1 MDRGRTSEL
10 VGRDRELGLL
20 TELAASAGAGAGKAV
35 LLRGPA
41 GIGKTALLRAA
52 LARIEPM
59 TARSLHARC
68 PEAGSG
74 AYGAVRELFEP
85 LRLVGE
91 DGGIPRGAAENGRIG
106 ADGRSASEGGDS
118 PDGGDSPGGSD
129 SPDGSDAPADGDS
142 SGDGGAPGGG
152 FPGGGAENSDAAA
165 DLGARDLL
173 SGAARHALPALEPG
187 GMDDTTPSNTYAVL
201 HGLHWLTAGL
211 TADGMLVL
219 TVDDVQWCDENSLRW
234 LAFLLRRAEEL
245 PLLVLMTQRSGSTGP
260 AAEVLGEI
268 AEMPLCRTVDLTA
281 LDEPA
286 VATLLTGLLGHPP
299 EDSYTARLVRLTG
312 GNPFLVDRVLGK
324 LREHNG
330 DREDPQVLEEHG
342 RATVA
347 ASVLDRLAPH
357 TLAVA
362 RAIAVLPG
370 DQPELIA
377 ALAGVHRRACTTA
390 VRELRRR
397 DLVLEAGSGPEFV
410 HDSIREAVLR
420 GTPAGEL
427 ERLRARAATLL
438 NDAGRPAEEVAVPIL
453 LLPGDPEPWMLGVL
467 REAATFAEHRG
478 APGMAARYLERVLSV
493 DDSDVAVLSQA
504 ARVRVQGDPAGAL
517 RCLERGLELLD
528 DPRRRV
534 PLAVQYSLTSLTAQN
549 SVRAFEI
556 ASQVLDELDAVL
568 GPEPGRADQALRTLL
583 ESVVL
588 ISGIDE
594 KATVDRVGR
603 LFRNR
608 PEPAG
613 DTAEERQLLAVLS
626 TLGALQAK
634 PAAGPAEQA
643 RRVLKIND
651 VDRGGWSLMGAAMT
665 LYLAD
670 YNEIALEVLG
680 TVVERAQSTGE
691 AWTFCLAT
699 SVRAI
704 VHHWTGD
711 LAEALADGQTCY
723 DVMVQESW
731 HTKMT
736 QPQIALAG
744 ALITQGEP
752 VRAMEL
758 LDGITRARFQDFTME
773 YHWYLMTRAR
783 AHEALGDSERALE
796 VLRHCGR
803 SLREGVIANPLFAPW
818 WYDAARILGDFGR
831 LDEGREIAAEAA
843 VAAERWGTPRARG
856 MALTALG
863 ATSPGQEG
871 VRLLTEAVEVLSDSP
886 GRLEQAKAEYLL
898 GRALLRE
905 GDAEG
910 ARERLRSSLDLSVLR
925 RDRRQVSLSSA
936 ALLEAGGRLRRGTSS
951 PADALSGSERRVAAR
966 AANGATNR
974 EIAESLFLTV
984 RTVELHLTSAYR
996 KLGVRGRAEL
1006 SEALA
1011 GDPR

>member
-1 MDRGRTSEL
+1 MDCGRKSEL
-10 VGRDRELGLL
+10 VGRDRELDLL
-20 TELAASAGAGAGKAV
+20 TELAARARAGSGRAV

-52 LARIEPM
+52 LARIEP
-59 TARSLHARC
+59 TAARVLAARC

-85 LRLVGE
+85 LRL
-91 DGGIPRGAAENGRIG
+91 AA
-106 ADGRSASEGGDS
+106 AGDS
-118 PDGGDSPGGSD
+118 AAGSAC
-129 SPDGSDAPADGDS
+129 DGSAAGPPGDDPAAGGT
-142 SGDGGAPGGG
+142 SGD
-152 FPGGGAENSDAAA
+152 
-165 DLGARDLL
+165 LL
-173 SGAARHALPALEPG
+173 RGSARHALPALAPG
-187 GMDDTTPSNTYAVL
+187 GLDDTTPSNTYAVL
-201 HGLHWLTAGL
+201 HGLHWLTADL
-211 TADGMLVL
+211 TADGLLVL

-245 PLLVLMTQRSGSTGP
+245 PLLVLLTQRNGTPGP

-268 AEMPLCRTVDLTA
+268 AEMPLCRTADLGA
-281 LDEPA
+281 LGEDSIRL
-286 VATLLTGLLGHPP
+286 LLTGLLGREPD
-299 EDSYTARLVRLTG
+299 ESYAARCTRLTG
-312 GNPFLVDRVLGK
+312 GNPFLVDRVLVR
-324 LREHNG
+324 LREHDG
-330 DREDPQVLEEHG
+330 DRGDPQVLEELG
-342 RATVA
+342 GSVVA
-347 ASVLDRLAPH
+347 ASVLDRLSEH
-357 TLAVA
+357 TKAVA

-370 DQPELIA
+370 EQPELIA
-377 ALAGVHRRACTTA
+377 ALAGTHRRVAA
-390 VRELRRR
+390 ASVRELRRR
-397 DLVLEAGSGPEFV
+397 ELVAGEDGGPEFV
-410 HDSIREAVLR
+410 HDRIRQAVLA
-420 GTPAGEL
+420 GTPAEDL

-438 NDAGRPAEEVAVPIL
+438 NDVGRPAEEVAVPIL
-453 LLPGDPEPWMLGVL
+453 LLPAPPEPWMVGVL
-467 REAATFAEHRG
+467 REAAAFAEHRG
-478 APGMAARYLERVLSV
+478 APGMAARYLNRVLSV
-493 DDSDVAVLSQA
+493 EDTDVAVLCQA
-504 ARVRVQGDPAGAL
+504 ARVGVDGDAAGSL
-517 RCLERGLELLD
+517 RRLERALELLD

-534 PLAVQYSLTSLTAQN
+534 PIAVQYGLSSLAAQN

-556 ASQVLDELDAVL
+556 SSNVLDELDAVL
-568 GPEPGRADQALRTLL
+568 PAEPDRADQALRTLL

-594 KATVDRVGR
+594 KSTVDTVGQR
-603 LFRNR
+603 FRNR

-626 TLGALQAK
+626 TLGSLQAV
-634 PAAGPAEQA
+634 PAAKPAEQA

-651 VDRGGWSLMGAAMT
+651 VDRGGWSLMGAAMS

-680 TVVERAQSTGE
+680 TVVERAQSTGQ
-691 AWTFCLAT
+691 AWTYCLAT

-711 LAEALADGQTCY
+711 VAEALADGQSCY

-731 HTKMT
+731 QDAMT
-736 QPQIALAG
+736 QPQISLAG
-744 ALITQGEP
+744 ALTTQGEP
-752 VRAMEL
+752 QRAEEV
-758 LDGITRARFQDFTME
+758 LDSITRVRFEDFTLE

-783 AHEALGDSERALE
+783 VHEALGDSEKALE
-796 VLRHCGR
+796 VLLSCGE
-803 SLREGVIANPLFAPW
+803 SMREAKISNPVFAPW
-818 WYDAARILGDFGR
+818 WYEAARILGDFGR
-831 LDEGREIAAEAA
+831 LDEGAEIAENAA
-843 VAAERWGTPRARG
+843 RMAERWGTPRARG

-863 ATSPGQEG
+863 VTTPGQEG
-871 VRLLTEAVEVLSDSP
+871 VRMLTEAVQVLSASP
-886 GRLEQAKAEYLL
+886 GRLEQAKGEYLL

-905 GDAEG
+905 GDPEG

-936 ALLEAGGRLRRGTSS
+936 ALLAAGGRLRRGTDS

-1006 SEALA
+1006 SDALSGA
-1011 GDPR
+1011 AS